1 MGHDFILWNFA
12 IHVHSRWKYDSNLRT
27 TFIKIPTRLYH
38 RNYRGAMDRCEK
50 DKKRRHHPK
59 GQCLTLKNII
69 TQERV

>member
-38 RNYRGAMDRCEK
+38 RNYRGAMDHCKK
-50 DKKRRHHPK
+50 DKKR
-59 GQCLTLKNII
+59 TMSN
-69 TQERV
+69 TQKHYNTGESINDK